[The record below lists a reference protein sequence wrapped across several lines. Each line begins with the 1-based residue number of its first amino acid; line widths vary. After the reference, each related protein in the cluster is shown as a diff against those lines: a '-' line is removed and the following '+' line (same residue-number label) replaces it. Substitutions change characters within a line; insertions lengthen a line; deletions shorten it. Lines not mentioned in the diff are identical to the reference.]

1 MYDPK
6 KESSY
11 ITYVDANNLY
21 GYAMSEALP
30 YKDIKFNN
38 DINLETILRTPDD
51 ADTGYMVEVDSEFPE
66 ELRGKLKHFPPCP
79 ENFKPKEEWMSE
91 YPREVMKQ

>member
-1 MYDPK
+1 MGELYDPK

-30 YKDIKFNN
+30 YKDIKFNSV
-38 DINLETILRTPDD
+38 INLETILRTPDD
-51 ADTGYMVEVDSEFPE
+51 ADTGNMVAVDLEFPE
-66 ELRGKLKHFPPCP
+66 ELHKQLQDFPPCP
-79 ENFKPKEEWMSE
+79 E
-91 YPREVMKQ
+91 YI